1 MFWLILNITLLYITM
16 TNDKNIACAGFA
28 NVNVTLN
35 LHSYE
40 ENYSFMLELIKKMY
54 LLLLFK
60 S

>member
-40 ENYSFMLELIKKMY
+40 EN
-54 LLLLFK
+54 
-60 S
+60 